1 MLKKR
6 LAKSPLYILAIYAS
20 IFIFLLYT
28 CAYAYR
34 KPFTAGIYE
43 GETLWG
49 FDVKILYVLSEII
62 GYAISKFI
70 GVKVLSSMKANH
82 RIYYVIG
89 LMSFSEIALLGF
101 ATLSVPFK
109 IVAIF
114 LSGLPLGMIWGAIFS
129 YIEGRRISEIL
140 NVGLSVALIISS
152 GLVKTFGQFVIN
164 HFHISEYWMP
174 VTTGALCFPFMLLCA
189 YMLNQIPAPT
199 NLDIKLRTKRT
210 PMKKQE
216 RKIFLKQFF
225 WGIFMLVVFYGALTV
240 FRELRDSFAADLWKE
255 LHIEGAMIFT
265 QTEIP
270 IAILVL
276 ILMFMIVFIRN
287 NHLALNVIYVIAVIG
302 SLIMILS
309 TFLFINGYLSPV
321 WWMILSGLGMY
332 MGYIPFTYL
341 IERLIASLRIVSTTV
356 FLIYLADS
364 FGYLGTTAV
373 FITKNFISID
383 ISWTNM
389 LIRTSIVVGVISM
402 TTIFIIYIYFK
413 KQLNSLLIKSDSTN
427 D

>member
-1 MLKKR
+1 MLKER
-6 LAKSPLYILAIYAS
+6 LAKSPIYVLAIYAS

-89 LMSFSEIALLGF
+89 LMSFSEITLLGF
-101 ATLSVPFK
+101 ATLPVPFK
-109 IVAIF
+109 IAAIF
-114 LSGLPLGMIWGAIFS
+114 LSGLPLGMIWGVIFS

-140 NVGLSVALIISS
+140 NVGLSVALIVSS
-152 GLVKTFGQFVIN
+152 GLVKTLGQFVIN

-199 NLDIKLRTKRT
+199 NLDIKLRTKRA

-287 NHLALNVIYVIAVIG
+287 NRLALNVIYVIAVMG

-341 IERLIASLRIVSTTV
+341 IERLIASLKVISTAV
-356 FLIYLADS
+356 FLMYLADS

-373 FITKNFISID
+373 FITKNFTSID

-402 TTIFIIYIYFK
+402 AAIFIIYIYFK
-413 KQLNSLLIKSDSTN
+413 KQLNSLLIKPDFTN

>member
-1 MLKKR
+1 MLKER
-6 LAKSPLYILAIYAS
+6 LAKSPIYVLAIYAS

-49 FDVKILYVLSEII
+49 FDVKILYVLSELI

-101 ATLSVPFK
+101 ATLPVPFK
-109 IVAIF
+109 IAAIF
-114 LSGLPLGMIWGAIFS
+114 LSGLPLGMIWGVIFS

-140 NVGLSVALIISS
+140 NVGLSVALIVSS
-152 GLVKTFGQFVIN
+152 GLVKTLGQFVIN

-199 NLDIKLRTKRT
+199 NLDIKLRTKRA

-287 NHLALNVIYVIAVIG
+287 NRLALNVIYVIAVMG

-341 IERLIASLRIVSTTV
+341 IERLIASLKVISTAV
-356 FLIYLADS
+356 FLMYLADS

-373 FITKNFISID
+373 FITKNFTSID

-402 TTIFIIYIYFK
+402 AAIFIIYIYFK
-413 KQLNSLLIKSDSTN
+413 KQLNSLLIKPDFTN